1 MPVVKKRLNN
11 IKVKFTLKL
20 SKKIEKC
27 GKKVEKEKSEKLEK
41 FFLKNNQLYL
51 NECIYVIVCL

>member
-27 GKKVEKEKSEKLEK
+27 GKKLKKKNQK
-41 FFLKNNQLYL
+41 NWKTFF
-51 NECIYVIVCL
+51 